1 MNPTALD
8 RAYEAMGKYNEKM
21 YMPIIKRIY
30 GNLLKTSF
38 KFATIDFYGV
48 DYMLELKSR
57 DCFSYDYKDTMF
69 GYNKVVDAIETLDH
83 YKDHMPHYKVYF
95 AFAFKDGLFIWEYN
109 SKTYEDNGGDS
120 QKRIGGTKNRG
131 KDDFKEH
138 YYVKI
143 ENLTKVDDTPVWI
156 HPAVKENTEKRLEE
170 KKNKNKSSIPD
181 GVCFLKLI
189 KKTT

>member
-30 GNLLKTSF
+30 GNLLKTSS

-57 DCFSYDYKDTMF
+57 DCFSFDYKDTMF

-95 AFAFKDGLFIWEYN
+95 AFAFKSNTHGLHRTCFVMDTARTRHQPEEQQERRDRMASIRCPF
-109 SKTYEDNGGDS
+109 EDACQFWGA
-120 QKRIGGTKNRG
+120 
-131 KDDFKEH
+131 
-138 YYVKI
+138 
-143 ENLTKVDDTPVWI
+143 L
-156 HPAVKENTEKRLEE
+156 
-170 KKNKNKSSIPD
+170 
-181 GVCFLKLI
+181 
-189 KKTT
+189 